1 VASDEV
7 PALYHDFV
15 RNGDPY
21 RLIPVFHHNML
32 DVITMAEI
40 LQALCSPRH
49 PDGRGPPDV

>member
-1 VASDEV
+1 V

-15 RNGDPY
+15 RRGNPY

-40 LQALCSPRH
+40 LRALCD
-49 PDGRGPPDV
+49 PDPARWTRVELE